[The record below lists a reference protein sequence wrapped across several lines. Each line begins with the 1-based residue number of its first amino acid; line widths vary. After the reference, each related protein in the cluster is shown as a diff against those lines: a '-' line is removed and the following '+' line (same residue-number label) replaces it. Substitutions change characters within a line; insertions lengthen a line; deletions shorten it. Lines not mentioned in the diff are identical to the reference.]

1 MEQIASHSPHDAVFK
16 HLLSQRATARDFLHI
31 HLPKHLREQ
40 CDLRTLQ
47 LESGSFIEE
56 DLRASHSDILY
67 SLKTHGGEGYIY
79 ILIEHQSSPDKHMA
93 FRLMRYAIAAMQR
106 HLDKGHHQLPLVIP
120 LLFYHGRTSPYPY
133 STRWLDGFPQ
143 PEMAERLYSRSF
155 PLIDVTEIPDDRL
168 VQHRRVAMLELLQKH
183 IRQRDLMDI
192 SEQLVRILS
201 LGYTTR
207 RQFKTLLNYML
218 QAGNAADPVAFLR
231 KLAQKTPLKPHK
243 ETLMNIAHFL
253 EERGRK
259 EGILQG
265 MKAGIEKGLQ
275 KGRREG
281 RNEGRNEG
289 RHQGLQEATQRIAL
303 AMLDEGLEPSQVAKL
318 TGLSQQQL
326 AKLRH

>member
-16 HLLSQRATARDFLHI
+16 HLLSQRATARDFLLI
-31 HLPKHLREQ
+31 HLPPHLREQ
-40 CDLRTLQ
+40 CNLGTLR

-67 SLKTHGGEGYIY
+67 SLKTRSGEGYIY
-79 ILIEHQSSPDKHMA
+79 ILIEHQSSPDRHMA

-106 HLDKGHHQLPLVIP
+106 HLDKGHRQLPLVIP
-120 LLFYHGRTSPYPY
+120 LLFYHGRTSPYPH
-133 STRWLDGFPQ
+133 STRWLDDFLQ
-143 PEMAERLYSRSF
+143 PEVAERLYSQNF
-155 PLIDVTEIPDDRL
+155 PLIDVTEIPDDQL
-168 VQHRRVAMLELLQKH
+168 IQHRRVAMLELLQKH
-183 IRQRDLMDI
+183 IRQRDMMDI

-218 QAGNAADPVAFLR
+218 QAGNAAEPVAFLR

-259 EGILQG
+259 EGVLQG
-265 MKAGIEKGLQ
+265 MKAGLEKGLR
-275 KGRREG
+275 KGRQEG
-281 RNEGRNEG
+281 RNEG
-289 RHQGLQEATQRIAL
+289 QLAATTRIARS
-303 AMLDEGLEPSQVAKL
+303 MLEEGLDPSQVAKL
-318 TGLSQQQL
+318 TGLSAQQL
-326 AKLRH
+326 DNLQH

>member
-1 MEQIASHSPHDAVFK
+1 
-16 HLLSQRATARDFLHI
+16 
-31 HLPKHLREQ
+31 
-40 CDLRTLQ
+40 
-47 LESGSFIEE
+47 
-56 DLRASHSDILY
+56 
-67 SLKTHGGEGYIY
+67 
-79 ILIEHQSSPDKHMA
+79 
-93 FRLMRYAIAAMQR
+93 
-106 HLDKGHHQLPLVIP
+106 
-120 LLFYHGRTSPYPY
+120 
-133 STRWLDGFPQ
+133 
-143 PEMAERLYSRSF
+143 
-155 PLIDVTEIPDDRL
+155 
-168 VQHRRVAMLELLQKH
+168 MLELLQKH

-265 MKAGIEKGLQ
+265 MKAGIEKGLR
-275 KGRREG
+275 KGRQG
-281 RNEGRNEG
+281 MKADNEG
-289 RHQGLQEATQRIAL
+289 RHQGQQEATQRIAQ
-303 AMLDEGLEPSQVAKL
+303 AMLDDGLEPSQVAKL
-318 TGLSQQQL
+318 TGLSLRQL